1 MVGEAKVSPLN
12 GMRKDRLMV
21 VNNNNKE
28 VYCLCYNVKYSL
40 K

>member
-12 GMRKDRLMV
+12 GMRKGHLIV
-21 VNNNNKE
+21 VNNNKE
-28 VYCLCYNVKYSL
+28 VYCLSYNVKYSL